1 MRRNAKHRKN
11 KKINT
16 RTILLALLIIIFI
29 LCIGYICYYIYNS
42 KKDRDDN
49 KEILNDI
56 EIEETEIVDTK
67 TERMLQ
73 LEELQKTN
81 NEIIAWIEI
90 EGTNVN
96 YPVLQAKDNDFYLT
110 HNYKKE
116 NSVAGSL
123 FLDKE
128 FDLINGSS
136 NYLIYGHRNKEGL
149 MFEDLMKYASEDFY
163 KNHTKIKFTTLQ
175 KDAIYEILSVFYS
188 RVYYKNEKNV
198 FRYYYFVNAKNEEE
212 YDSYIKNAKSVSL
225 YDTGVNATYGEQ
237 LLTLSTCEY
246 SQEDGRFVIVAKEL
260 KE

>member
-1 MRRNAKHRKN
+1 MRRNAKHIKN

-16 RTILLALLIIIFI
+16 RTILLILLIIIFI

-96 YPVLQAKDNDFYLT
+96 YPVL
-110 HNYKKE
+110 
-116 NSVAGSL
+116 S
-123 FLDKE
+123 
-128 FDLINGSS
+128 
-136 NYLIYGHRNKEGL
+136 
-149 MFEDLMKYASEDFY
+149 
-163 KNHTKIKFTTLQ
+163 
-175 KDAIYEILSVFYS
+175 
-188 RVYYKNEKNV
+188 
-198 FRYYYFVNAKNEEE
+198 
-212 YDSYIKNAKSVSL
+212 
-225 YDTGVNATYGEQ
+225 
-237 LLTLSTCEY
+237 
-246 SQEDGRFVIVAKEL
+246 
-260 KE
+260 